1 MANQSIGLGSAA
13 DDGTGDNLR
22 VAIDKVNDN
31 FLEIYTLIGDASSLT
46 SGISATATVVT
57 LAAPTI
63 TGTATMADLDISGDV
78 DVDGTLEADAI
89 TIDGVSLAETI
100 SDTVG
105 AMVGS
110 NTETGITVTYE
121 DGDNTLDFVMGT
133 TQSTITSLTNAALVV
148 GRDADND
155 IDFATDNNIIFRAG
169 GADQIKLI
177 DGALAPVTDSDID
190 LGTSS
195 LEFKDAFFDG
205 TVTSDAFAGPLT
217 GEVTGN
223 AATATTLATA
233 RTIGGTSFNGS
244 ANIAVALSATATALA
259 TARTI
264 GGTSFDGSANIAVA
278 LSATATALATAR
290 TIGGVSF
297 NGTANINLPGVNSA
311 GNQNTSGSAATLT
324 TARTIGGTSFDG
336 SANIAVALAAAAT
349 TLETARTIGGV
360 SFNGSA
366 NINLPGVNAAGNQ
379 STSGL
384 AATATALATARTI
397 GGTSFDGSANIAV
410 GLAATATALATA
422 RTIGGTS
429 FDGTGNIAVAT
440 AILATTVTITDNE
453 STNESNA
460 LIFTAGGDV
469 DGGNLGLESD
479 GTLTYNPSTGKV
491 TATGFVGT
499 LTGNVTGN
507 ASGTALTVTQAA
519 QTNIT
524 SVGTLTA
531 LQIDN
536 LNLNGN
542 TLSSTAGTDLLITP
556 LSGQQIV
563 LDGTIVI
570 DAGVVTGA
578 TSITSTAF
586 VGDITGDVTGNA
598 DTATTLA
605 TARTIGGT
613 SFNGSANIAVGLA
626 ATATALAT
634 ARTIGGT
641 SFDGSAN
648 IGVGLAATATA
659 LATARTIAGV
669 SFNGTANITLA
680 TTDLTSVTAVAGE
693 VNALDLG
700 STAIGIGIASKAVV
714 LDSAKDYTGIRNLT
728 ITGEIDAATG
738 DYSGAVDVAGA
749 TTVVGLTATGDIKAT
764 DGVVSGKREIISTFN
779 TSSAVTGSLTR
790 AQSGGILLIDG
801 TEDNVINLPAAAT
814 ANVGTFYDYIVLTI
828 GASDKTTIF
837 NIAGSGGNFFGTLS
851 LSGGT
856 AANAVIDNGGDA
868 LTLVN
873 STVVGSRGRIT
884 CLVDNGTN
892 GTWQVESVGSPIA
905 TIA

>member
-78 DVDGTLEADAI
+78 DVDGTLETDAL
-89 TIDGVSLAETI
+89 TIDGVTLAETI

-133 TQSTITSLTNAALVV
+133 TQTTITSLTNAALVV

-190 LGTSS
+190 LGTAS

-410 GLAATATALATA
+410 AL
-422 RTIGGTS
+422 S
-429 FDGTGNIAVAT
+429 
-440 AILATTVTITDNE
+440 
-453 STNESNA
+453 
-460 LIFTAGGDV
+460 
-469 DGGNLGLESD
+469 
-479 GTLTYNPSTGKV
+479 
-491 TATGFVGT
+491 
-499 LTGNVTGN
+499 
-507 ASGTALTVTQAA
+507 
-519 QTNIT
+519 
-524 SVGTLTA
+524 
-531 LQIDN
+531 
-536 LNLNGN
+536 
-542 TLSSTAGTDLLITP
+542 
-556 LSGQQIV
+556 
-563 LDGTIVI
+563 
-570 DAGVVTGA
+570 
-578 TSITSTAF
+578 
-586 VGDITGDVTGNA
+586 
-598 DTATTLA
+598 
-605 TARTIGGT
+605 
-613 SFNGSANIAVGLA
+613 

-648 IGVGLAATATA
+648 IAVGLAAEATI
-659 LATARTIAGV
+659 LETARTIAGV
-669 SFNGTANITLA
+669 SFDGSANIALA

-700 STAIGIGIASKAVV
+700 STAIGTAIASKAVV
-714 LDSAKDYTGIRNLT
+714 LDSDKDYTGIRNLT

-801 TEDNVINLPAAAT
+801 TENNVINLPAAAT